1 MPFQSDTRSGTFI
14 TQLNV
19 NVIREELEIML
30 EKQYTEDIDEGSKFW
45 YYVSELEFK
54 YNCYLNSNPTNPIP
68 FWDWFLDNYNNIY
81 AYEEIEEYFVDEDE
95 NKDEDE
101 DEDEEI
107 EVKEVEVKGKKYF
120 YNNEKKQLYDIE
132 THEEVYVSLKEW
144 NERINEIF

>member
-1 MPFQSDTRSGTFI
+1 MPFQSDTRCGTFI

-19 NVIREELEIML
+19 NVICEELEIML

-45 YYVSELEFK
+45 HYVYELEFE

-81 AYEEIEEYFVDEDE
+81 AYEDIEEHFVDEDE
-95 NKDEDE
+95 HEDE

-120 YNNEKKQLYDIE
+120 YNKKRKQYYDIE
-132 THEEVYVSLKEW
+132 THEEVYVSLKE
-144 NERINEIF
+144 